1 MRVTAAQVQLVD
13 APLSA
18 LASRQHGVV
27 ATRQL
32 LELGYSNHA
41 IAVRVANGWLHRL
54 YRGVYS
60 VGHTR
65 LSVKGR
71 WTAAVL
77 ACGPDAVLSHRSAAA
92 LHDVQRIP
100 GGRIDVTAPSGRV
113 IRGVRCH
120 TSRSLADQDRTII
133 DGIPVSS
140 IERTLLDLAAIY
152 SRQRLRS
159 TIEAAQRRD
168 LLDRDRF
175 DSLLARS
182 VGHRGAMPLKRG
194 LAQLHDEAPWTQS
207 GLERAFLELIR
218 EAGLPE
224 PLTNVLV
231 DGELVDVYWPQHNLV
246 VELDSYDYHR
256 GKRSFEDDRRKDTKQ
271 PARGPALDQSD
282 RRPRRI
288 SAAGAAGRS
297 QRATR

>member
-1 MRVTAAQVQLVD
+1 M
-13 APLSA
+13 
-18 LASRQHGVV
+18 
-27 ATRQL
+27 
-32 LELGYSNHA
+32 
-41 IAVRVANGWLHRL
+41 ANGWLHRL
-54 YRGVYS
+54 HRGVYS

-92 LHDVQRIP
+92 LHDIQRIP

-194 LAQLHDEAPWTQS
+194 LAQLHDAAPWTQS
-207 GLERAFLELIR
+207 SLEQRFLELIR
-218 EAGLPE
+218 DAGLPE
-224 PLTNVLV
+224 PRTNVLV
-231 DGELVDVYWPQHNLV
+231 DGELVDCLLARAQPCRRARQLRLSPWQAASSN
-246 VELDSYDYHR
+246 EDRRQGHR
-256 GKRSFEDDRRKDTKQ
+256 AHARRPAKRS
-271 PARGPALDQSD
+271 ARH
-282 RRPRRI
+282 RRPRR
-288 SAAGAAGRS
+288 STSGAALIDDVSALLG
-297 QRATR
+297 